1 MGTALPYVATMV
13 CKPTNCSPSNH
24 YEDTKSFKKEF
35 CSRGIKLIEAF
46 KHFENTLSD
55 PPEEL
60 LNIISKEL
68 MSAKASSSVR
78 NALQIDQSQ
87 CNVVT
92 KERLNAVNTK
102 PTLHATRSKNNRTL
116 FRCKAAVIVSK
127 EKKQASAL
135 KERVLLYL
143 KLHLGCKSRQADLD
157 EFFHHKNHQY
167 SLALSNYGKI

>member
-1 MGTALPYVATMV
+1 MKHL
-13 CKPTNCSPSNH
+13 SNLKTH
-24 YEDTKSFKKEF
+24 Y
-35 CSRGIKLIEAF
+35 
-46 KHFENTLSD
+46 

-60 LNIISKEL
+60 MNIISKEL
-68 MSAKASSSVR
+68 MSAKASSSVSS
-78 NALQIDQSQ
+78 ALQIDQSQ
-87 CNVVT
+87 CNIVT

-102 PTLHATRSKNNRTL
+102 PTLFATRSKNNLTL

-143 KLHLGCKSRQADLD
+143 KLYLGYKSRQADLN

-167 SLALSNYGKI
+167 SLALSDYGKI